1 MTATEVLRDSENAAL
16 SNNQIVSNVSGKK
29 LQAKGTGRLKGFTA
43 AGFLTA
49 IIVVFA
55 VLFGSGSLVPSA
67 ISERL
72 IEETDVQYADA
83 VESKKIVFQQALMN
97 GELPD
102 NTTEILKDN
111 GVLVGYTK
119 DGGFVEGNK
128 ADGELVLKM
137 GDEIISAKDFIS
149 KVSTDTKLYN
159 AFNSAT
165 YARAAYYYD
174 ESAEKI
180 FKEEIGTSRNNFVDG
195 VEFEEVMKNK
205 MKQGSDITV
214 NTVSSIQNEDGEYE
228 LVESGS
234 AASSS
239 SDNFVALVS
248 AQNTANTG
256 AEATL
261 NAANALT
268 VADTT
273 SKEQRSSLFYALI
286 MEPISQMKAEDGN
299 NALNEMMNYLT
310 DVHETKVVNVKTGEI
325 ETIKGSALDSPSLYA
340 VLSGEKVDTEAVQNY
355 SSERILKTVENQL
368 NSKSEDAIKGTVAST
383 EKGVRGSIGRLLESG
398 VESASS
404 AILDLV
410 QPTVSKSLEK
420 NSYEDIKGID
430 AGEFLVDGAVNVGK
444 RLAKAS
450 GATAGDSDA
459 VTKYARLNSEV
470 LAMDAKVD
478 RMNRS
483 PFDVTS
489 KNTFLGSIVYD
500 MAISLRKT
508 SGSSI
513 FAKSATIFSNTGKA
527 ISALAGVTYADE
539 TDGYLTTFG
548 DCETYGMIG
557 AVGSAQCAEIATFDP
572 STLNDPFNDEGFKS
586 FVENNTTLSGDT
598 RTINDG
604 SVLADFI
611 LYNDERKTPL
621 GVTDGGILESIN
633 SGSSSISFVSDIVAM
648 IRNFFGVSDSNK
660 RIATGEAFVNSS
672 SNETWSTYKYAQRY
686 VSLARATAALK
697 QYANNSTAYNNITY
711 FEGSRNPVVAFLDE
725 YYARH

>member
-29 LQAKGTGRLKGFTA
+29 LRTKGTGRLKGFTA

-459 VTKYARLNSEV
+459 VTKYARLNSEI
-470 LAMDAKVD
+470 LAMDAMVD

-508 SGSSI
+508 SGSSV

-586 FVENNTTLSGDT
+586 FVESNTTLSGDT

>member
-1 MTATEVLRDSENAAL
+1 
-16 SNNQIVSNVSGKK
+16 
-29 LQAKGTGRLKGFTA
+29 
-43 AGFLTA
+43 
-49 IIVVFA
+49 
-55 VLFGSGSLVPSA
+55 
-67 ISERL
+67 
-72 IEETDVQYADA
+72 
-83 VESKKIVFQQALMN
+83 MN
-97 GELPD
+97 GELPV
-102 NTTEILKDN
+102 NTTEILRDN
-111 GVLVGYTK
+111 GVLVGYMK
-119 DGGFVEGNK
+119 DGTFVEGNK
-128 ADGELVLKM
+128 TDGELVLKM
-137 GDEIISAKDFIS
+137 DDEIISAKDFIS

-205 MKQGSDITV
+205 MKQGSDISVGTA
-214 NTVSSIQNEDGEYE
+214 SLMQNEDGEYE
-228 LVESGS
+228 LVESGG
-234 AASSS
+234 AASSNS
-239 SDNFVALVS
+239 SEFVEMVGV
-248 AQNTANTG
+248 QNTANTS

-261 NAANALT
+261 NAADALT

-273 SKEQRSSLFYALI
+273 SKEQRSSLFYSLI

-325 ETIKGSALDSPSLYA
+325 ETVRGSALDSPSLYA

-355 SSERILKTVENQL
+355 SSDRILKTVENQL
-368 NSKSEDAIKGTVAST
+368 NSESEDAIRGTVAST

-410 QPTVSKSLEK
+410 QPTVSKSLEE
-420 NSYEDIKGID
+420 NSYGDIKGID

-459 VTKYARLNSEV
+459 VTKYARLNSEI

-478 RMNRS
+478 QMNRS

-513 FAKSATIFSNTGKA
+513 FAKSATIFSSTGKA
-527 ISALAGVTYADE
+527 VGKLTGTTYADGV
-539 TDGYLTTFG
+539 DGYLTTFG
-548 DCETYGMIG
+548 DCETYGTIG

-572 STLNDPFNDEGFKS
+572 STLNDPFNDEGFKN
-586 FVENNTTLSGDT
+586 FVESNTTLSGDT
-598 RTINDG
+598 RTINNG

-633 SGSSSISFVSDIVAM
+633 SGSSSVSFVSDIITM
-648 IRNFFGVSDSNK
+648 IQNFFGVSDSEK
-660 RIATGEAFVNSS
+660 RVATGEVFVNSS
-672 SNETWSTYKYAQRY
+672 SNEDWSTYKYAQRY

-697 QYANNSTAYNNITY
+697 KYSNNSTAYNNITY

-725 YYARH
+725 YYAQR

>member
-29 LQAKGTGRLKGFTA
+29 LRTKGTGRLKGFTA

-459 VTKYARLNSEV
+459 VTKYARLNSEI
-470 LAMDAKVD
+470 LAMDAMVD

-508 SGSSI
+508 SGSSV

-539 TDGYLTTFG
+539 TDGYLTIFG

-586 FVENNTTLSGDT
+586 FVESNTTLSGDT

>member
-29 LQAKGTGRLKGFTA
+29 LQTKGTGKLKGFTA

-49 IIVVFA
+49 LIVVFA
-55 VLFGSGSLVPSA
+55 ALFGSGSLVPSA

-97 GELPD
+97 GELPV
-102 NTTEILKDN
+102 NTTEILRDN
-111 GVLVGYTK
+111 GVLVGYMK
-119 DGGFVEGNK
+119 DGTFVEGNK
-128 ADGELVLKM
+128 TDGELVLKM
-137 GDEIISAKDFIS
+137 DDEIISAKDFIS

-205 MKQGSDITV
+205 MKQGSDISVGTA
-214 NTVSSIQNEDGEYE
+214 SLMQNEDGEYE
-228 LVESGS
+228 LVESGG
-234 AASSS
+234 AASSNS
-239 SDNFVALVS
+239 SEFVEMVGV
-248 AQNTANTG
+248 QNTANTS

-261 NAANALT
+261 NAADALT

-273 SKEQRSSLFYALI
+273 SKEQRSSLFYSLI

-325 ETIKGSALDSPSLYA
+325 ETVRGSALDSPSLYA

-355 SSERILKTVENQL
+355 SSDRILKTVENQL
-368 NSKSEDAIKGTVAST
+368 NSESEDAIRGTVAST

-410 QPTVSKSLEK
+410 QPTVSKSLEE
-420 NSYEDIKGID
+420 NSYGDIKGID

-459 VTKYARLNSEV
+459 VTKYARLNSEI

-478 RMNRS
+478 QMNRS

-513 FAKSATIFSNTGKA
+513 FAKSATIFSSTGKA
-527 ISALAGVTYADE
+527 VGKLTGTTYADGV
-539 TDGYLTTFG
+539 DGYLTTFG
-548 DCETYGMIG
+548 DCETYGTIG

-572 STLNDPFNDEGFKS
+572 STLNDPFNDEGFKN
-586 FVENNTTLSGDT
+586 FVESNTTLSGDT
-598 RTINDG
+598 RTINNG

-633 SGSSSISFVSDIVAM
+633 SGSSSVSFVSDIITM
-648 IRNFFGVSDSNK
+648 IQNFFGVSDSEK
-660 RIATGEAFVNSS
+660 RVATGEVFVNSS
-672 SNETWSTYKYAQRY
+672 SNEDWSTYKYAQRY

-697 QYANNSTAYNNITY
+697 KYSNNSTAYNNITY

-725 YYARH
+725 YYAQR

>member
-1 MTATEVLRDSENAAL
+1 
-16 SNNQIVSNVSGKK
+16 
-29 LQAKGTGRLKGFTA
+29 
-43 AGFLTA
+43 
-49 IIVVFA
+49 
-55 VLFGSGSLVPSA
+55 
-67 ISERL
+67 
-72 IEETDVQYADA
+72 
-83 VESKKIVFQQALMN
+83 
-97 GELPD
+97 
-102 NTTEILKDN
+102 
-111 GVLVGYTK
+111 
-119 DGGFVEGNK
+119 
-128 ADGELVLKM
+128 
-137 GDEIISAKDFIS
+137 
-149 KVSTDTKLYN
+149 
-159 AFNSAT
+159 
-165 YARAAYYYD
+165 
-174 ESAEKI
+174 
-180 FKEEIGTSRNNFVDG
+180 
-195 VEFEEVMKNK
+195 
-205 MKQGSDITV
+205 
-214 NTVSSIQNEDGEYE
+214 
-228 LVESGS
+228 
-234 AASSS
+234 
-239 SDNFVALVS
+239 
-248 AQNTANTG
+248 
-256 AEATL
+256 
-261 NAANALT
+261 
-268 VADTT
+268 
-273 SKEQRSSLFYALI
+273 
-286 MEPISQMKAEDGN
+286 
-299 NALNEMMNYLT
+299 
-310 DVHETKVVNVKTGEI
+310 
-325 ETIKGSALDSPSLYA
+325 
-340 VLSGEKVDTEAVQNY
+340 
-355 SSERILKTVENQL
+355 
-368 NSKSEDAIKGTVAST
+368 
-383 EKGVRGSIGRLLESG
+383 
-398 VESASS
+398 
-404 AILDLV
+404 
-410 QPTVSKSLEK
+410 
-420 NSYEDIKGID
+420 
-430 AGEFLVDGAVNVGK
+430 
-444 RLAKAS
+444 
-450 GATAGDSDA
+450 
-459 VTKYARLNSEV
+459 
-470 LAMDAKVD
+470 MDAMVD

-508 SGSSI
+508 SGSSV

-586 FVENNTTLSGDT
+586 FVESNTTLSGDT

>member
-29 LQAKGTGRLKGFTA
+29 LRTKGTGRLKGFTA

-325 ETIKGSALDSPSLYA
+325 ETVKGSALDSPSLYA

-450 GATAGDSDA
+450 GATAGDS
-459 VTKYARLNSEV
+459 
-470 LAMDAKVD
+470 
-478 RMNRS
+478 
-483 PFDVTS
+483 
-489 KNTFLGSIVYD
+489 
-500 MAISLRKT
+500 
-508 SGSSI
+508 
-513 FAKSATIFSNTGKA
+513 
-527 ISALAGVTYADE
+527 
-539 TDGYLTTFG
+539 
-548 DCETYGMIG
+548 
-557 AVGSAQCAEIATFDP
+557 
-572 STLNDPFNDEGFKS
+572 
-586 FVENNTTLSGDT
+586 
-598 RTINDG
+598 
-604 SVLADFI
+604 
-611 LYNDERKTPL
+611 
-621 GVTDGGILESIN
+621 
-633 SGSSSISFVSDIVAM
+633 
-648 IRNFFGVSDSNK
+648 
-660 RIATGEAFVNSS
+660 
-672 SNETWSTYKYAQRY
+672 
-686 VSLARATAALK
+686 
-697 QYANNSTAYNNITY
+697 
-711 FEGSRNPVVAFLDE
+711 
-725 YYARH
+725 

>member
-1 MTATEVLRDSENAAL
+1 MTATEVLRASENIAL
-16 SNNQIVSNVSGKK
+16 SNNQIVTNVSGKK
-29 LQAKGTGRLKGFTA
+29 TQVKGAGKLKGFTA

-49 IIVVFA
+49 MIVVFA
-55 VLFGSGSLVPSA
+55 ALFGSGNLVPSA

-83 VESKKIVFQQALMN
+83 VESKKIVFQQALLN

-102 NTTEILKDN
+102 NTTEILKAH
-111 GVLVGYTK
+111 GVLVGYMEN
-119 DGGFVEGNK
+119 GAFVERNET
-128 ADGELVLKM
+128 DGELVLKM
-137 GDEIISAKDFIS
+137 DDKIIEAKDFIS
-149 KVSTDTKLYN
+149 EVSTNAKLYD

-174 ESAEKI
+174 EAAEKI
-180 FKEEIGTSRNNFVDG
+180 FREEIGTSRNNFNDNTT
-195 VEFEEVMKNK
+195 FEEVMRNK
-205 MKQGSDITV
+205 MKQGSDITIS
-214 NTVSSIQNEDGEYE
+214 TVSSVQNEDGEYE

-234 AASSS
+234 TTSSES
-239 SDNFVALVS
+239 ESFVRSVG
-248 AQNTANTG
+248 AQNTADTST
-256 AEATL
+256 EATL

-273 SKEQRSSLFYALI
+273 SKEQRSSLFYSLI

-310 DVHETKVVNVKTGEI
+310 DVHETEVVNVKTGKTEKV
-325 ETIKGSALDSPSLYA
+325 KGSALDSPNLYA
-340 VLSGEKVDTEAVQNY
+340 VLSGEKVDSEKVQNY

-368 NSKSEDAIKGTVAST
+368 DADGGNAINGTVAST

-398 VESASS
+398 IESASA

-410 QPTVSKSLEK
+410 QPTVTKSLEK
-420 NSYEDIKGID
+420 NSYENIKGID

-450 GATAGDSDA
+450 GGTAGDSDA
-459 VTKYARLNSEV
+459 VVKYARLNSEV

-483 PFDVTS
+483 PFDITS
-489 KNTFLGSIVYD
+489 KNTFLGSIIYN
-500 MAISLRKT
+500 MAVSLRKT
-508 SGSSI
+508 SGSSV
-513 FAKSATIFSNTGKA
+513 FAKSATIFSTTSRA
-527 ISALAGVTYADE
+527 IGTLAGNVYADG
-539 TDGYLTTFG
+539 TDGYLTMFG
-548 DCETYGMIG
+548 DCETYGSIG
-557 AVGSAQCAEIATFDP
+557 AVGSAQCAEIATFDT
-572 STLNDPFNDEGFKS
+572 STLNNPFNDAGFKS
-586 FVENNTTLSGDT
+586 FIENNTTLIDGT

-604 SVLADFI
+604 SVLANFI

-633 SGSSSISFVSDIVAM
+633 SGSTSISFVSDIVTM
-648 IRNFFGVSDSNK
+648 INNFFGISDSDR

-672 SNETWSTYKYAQRY
+672 MNEDWDTYKYAQRY

-697 QYANNSTAYNNITY
+697 QYSNDSTAYNITY

>member
-29 LQAKGTGRLKGFTA
+29 LRTKGTGRLKGFTA

-286 MEPISQMKAEDGN
+286 MEPLSQMKAEDGN

-459 VTKYARLNSEV
+459 VTKYARLNSEI
-470 LAMDAKVD
+470 LAMDAMVD

-508 SGSSI
+508 SGSSV

-586 FVENNTTLSGDT
+586 FVESNTTLSGDT

>member
-29 LQAKGTGRLKGFTA
+29 LRTKGTGRLKGFTA

-459 VTKYARLNSEV
+459 VTKYARLNSEI
-470 LAMDAKVD
+470 LAMDAMVD

-489 KNTFLGSIVYD
+489 KNTFLGSIMYD

-586 FVENNTTLSGDT
+586 FVESNTTLSGDT

>member
-29 LQAKGTGRLKGFTA
+29 LRTKGTGRLKGFTA

-325 ETIKGSALDSPSLYA
+325 ETVKGSALDSPSLYA

-459 VTKYARLNSEV
+459 VTKYARLNSEI
-470 LAMDAKVD
+470 LAMDAMVD

-508 SGSSI
+508 SGSSV

-586 FVENNTTLSGDT
+586 FVESNTTLSGDT

>member
-29 LQAKGTGRLKGFTA
+29 LRTKGTGRLKGFTA

-459 VTKYARLNSEV
+459 VTKYARLNSEI
-470 LAMDAKVD
+470 LAMDAMVD

-489 KNTFLGSIVYD
+489 KNTFLGSIMYD

-539 TDGYLTTFG
+539 TDGYLTIFG

-586 FVENNTTLSGDT
+586 FVESNTTLSGDT

>member
-29 LQAKGTGRLKGFTA
+29 LQTKGTGRLKGFTA

-214 NTVSSIQNEDGEYE
+214 NTVSSIQNEDGKYE

-239 SDNFVALVS
+239 SDNFVAMVS

-325 ETIKGSALDSPSLYA
+325 ETVKGSALDSPSLYA

-459 VTKYARLNSEV
+459 VTKYARLNSEI
-470 LAMDAKVD
+470 LAMDARVD

-483 PFDVTS
+483 PFDITS
-489 KNTFLGSIVYD
+489 KNTFLGSIMYD

-508 SGSSI
+508 SGSSV

-572 STLNDPFNDEGFKS
+572 STLNDPFNDEGFKN
-586 FVENNTTLSGDT
+586 FVESNTTLSGGT

-604 SVLADFI
+604 SVLADFV

-633 SGSSSISFVSDIVAM
+633 SDSSSISFVSDIVAM

-660 RIATGEAFVNSS
+660 RIATGETFVNSS